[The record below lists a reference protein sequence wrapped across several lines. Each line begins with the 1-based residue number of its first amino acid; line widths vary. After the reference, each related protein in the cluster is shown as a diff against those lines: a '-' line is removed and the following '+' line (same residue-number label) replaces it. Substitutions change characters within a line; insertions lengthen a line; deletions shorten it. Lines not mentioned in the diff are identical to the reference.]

1 MNITLSPKAVL
12 KFLLSVVAILLVA
25 NLVVIAIYAIFD
37 STRGGWLPELFI
49 LDGER
54 NIPTFY
60 SAISLMLSALLL
72 FLIAIRHRKSGSQWG
87 PWLGLSLIMCFLS
100 IDETV
105 LIHEQLVEP
114 TRKLFNISD
123 AFYYAWIIPYILIAA
138 IVFLSYF
145 KFLMRLPKRTRFL
158 FLLSGGIFI
167 LGAAGFEAGGNVVR
181 LVYPRV
187 YNIST
192 TIEELLEM
200 VGVVYFIYALLDY
213 IDIKFNGLDITI
225 AAQPPRYYPRIPQK
239 IVPRDIVAQDIS
251 SNRL

>member
-12 KFLLSVVAILLVA
+12 RFLLSIVAVLLFA
-25 NLVVIAIYAIFD
+25 NLVVIAIYAISD
-37 STRGGWLPELFI
+37 NARGGWLPELFI

-167 LGAAGFEAGGNVVR
+167 LGAAGVEAGGNVVR
-181 LVYPRV
+181 IVYPRV

-200 VGVVYFIYALLDY
+200 LGVVFFIYSLLDY
-213 IDIKFNGLDITI
+213 IAIKFNGLDITI
-225 AAQPPRYYPRIPQK
+225 AAHPSRYYQRTTNDPITN
-239 IVPRDIVAQDIS
+239 DIYNS
-251 SNRL
+251 RL